1 MASKRGLSKSP
12 KRAHT
17 PRIAV
22 VVSRYNATVTDR
34 LCLGAIE
41 ATVRRT
47 GRTPEVFDVPGA
59 FELPVVCDAAAKSG
73 RFSGVVALGCL
84 IRGETIHDRVIADS
98 VATAIQD
105 LMLKTG
111 VPIAFGLLTVDNA
124 EQAEARA
131 GGEHG
136 NKGVEAVEALL
147 DTLETLSGIREERE
161 AKIGRTL
168 PDKLRTTKPTGAK
181 SAARRRKG

>member
-12 KRAHT
+12 TRAHT
-17 PRIAV
+17 SRIAV

-59 FELPVVCDAAAKSG
+59 FELPVVCDAAAMSG
-73 RFSGVVALGCL
+73 RFAGVVALGCL

-105 LMLKTG
+105 SMLKTG

-136 NKGVEAVEALL
+136 NKGIEAVEALL
-147 DTLETLSGIREERE
+147 DTIETLSGIRDERE

-168 PDKLRTTKPTGAK
+168 PDKLRAKKPTGAK

>member
-1 MASKRGLSKSP
+1 MASKRELSKNPGRGKS
-12 KRAHT
+12 

-59 FELPVVCDAAAKSG
+59 FELPVVCDAAAMSG

-105 LMLKTG
+105 SMLKTG

-136 NKGVEAVEALL
+136 NKGIEAVEALL
-147 DTLETLSGIREERE
+147 DTIETLDAIRDERE
-161 AKIGRTL
+161 TKIARAL
-168 PDKLRTTKPTGAK
+168 PDKLRSGKSSGAK
-181 SAARRRKG
+181 SKARRRKG

>member
-1 MASKRGLSKSP
+1 MASKRGFSKSP
-12 KRAHT
+12 GRGKS

-41 ATVRRT
+41 AAVRRT
-47 GRTPEVFDVPGA
+47 GQTPEVFDVPGA
-59 FELPVVCDAAAKSG
+59 FELPVVCDDAAMSG
-73 RFSGVVALGCL
+73 KYAGVVALGCL

-98 VATAIQD
+98 VAKAIQD
-105 LMLKTG
+105 SMLKTG
-111 VPIAFGLLTVDNA
+111 VPIAFGLLTVENA

-136 NKGVEAVEALL
+136 NKGIEAVEALL
-147 DTLETLSGIREERE
+147 DTIETLAAIRDGRE
-161 AKIGRTL
+161 TKIGRAL
-168 PDKLRTTKPTGAK
+168 PDKLRSGKSLVAK
-181 SAARRRKG
+181 SRARRRKG

>member
-1 MASKRGLSKSP
+1 M
-12 KRAHT
+12 
-17 PRIAV
+17 

-47 GRTPEVFDVPGA
+47 GRTPEVFDAPGA
-59 FELPVVCDAAAKSG
+59 FELPVVCDAAAMSG
-73 RFSGVVALGCL
+73 RFAGVVALGCL

-105 LMLKTG
+105 SMLKTG
-111 VPIAFGLLTVDNA
+111 VPIAFGVLTVDNA

-136 NKGVEAVEALL
+136 NKGIEAVEALL
-147 DTLETLSGIREERE
+147 DTIETLGAVRDGREKR
-161 AKIGRTL
+161 IGRTL
-168 PDKLRTTKPTGAK
+168 PDKLNSNRTGKKTG
-181 SAARRRKG
+181 ARRRKG